1 MKLKIFLSTSIFILF
16 LLASCNKKEEKQYAL
31 PAPMEEIDTTHIK
44 KSLLREVKNYVNQ
57 YDSCNTFALF
67 PTFFY
72 KLENNQEY
80 YYDYFKYDE
89 IFCIG
94 KISSASFGHSEFRLA
109 DYYPHRYFK
118 IGQKYIFL
126 LSNDD
131 ILYDQRKLRAII
143 DSMVP
148 RGFRDV
154 ERRQLIIYTKKDS
167 CVVHPQDSTNNI
179 KFLFRV
185 SEEYIVPTKE

>member
-16 LLASCNKKEEKQYAL
+16 LLASCNKKEEKQHAL

-67 PTFFY
+67 PTYFY
-72 KLENNQEY
+72 KLDNDQD
-80 YYDYFKYDE
+80 YYDDFKYDE

-109 DYYPHRYFK
+109 EYYPHRYFK

-126 LSNDD
+126 LSRDD

-154 ERRQLIIYTKKDS
+154 EIRQLIIYTLKDS

-179 KFLFRV
+179 KFLFYV
-185 SEEYIVPTKE
+185 SEEYIVPTKK